1 MEGLDQ
7 ARRMRG
13 AREKMKREKR
23 ERKGREKRE
32 GKIKRE
38 KGKKIKSR
46 RRRQLLLTRKCRMCK
61 KEIDPDHEF
70 QLLNIIN
77 QLIDV

>member
-1 MEGLDQ
+1 MEGIDQ

-13 AREKMKREKR
+13 VREKMKREKG
-23 ERKGREKRE
+23 EKRKREKE
-32 GKIKRE
+32 EKIKRE

-61 KEIDPDHEF
+61 KKIDPDHKF

-77 QLIDV
+77 PLIDV

>member
-1 MEGLDQ
+1 MGLDQ

-13 AREKMKREKR
+13 VREKMKREKG
-23 ERKGREKRE
+23 E
-32 GKIKRE
+32 
-38 KGKKIKSR
+38 KIKSR

-77 QLIDV
+77 PLIDV

>member
-1 MEGLDQ
+1 
-7 ARRMRG
+7 MRG
-13 AREKMKREKR
+13 AREKRERREK
-23 ERKGREKRE
+23 EE
-32 GKIKRE
+32 KIKIE
-38 KGKKIKSR
+38 KGKKIESR

-77 QLIDV
+77 PLIDV

>member
-13 AREKMKREKR
+13 VREKMKREKGE
-23 ERKGREKRE
+23 ERKGR
-32 GKIKRE
+32 KIKIE

-61 KEIDPDHEF
+61 KKIDPDHKF

-77 QLIDV
+77 PLIDV

>member
-13 AREKMKREKR
+13 VREKMKREKG
-23 ERKGREKRE
+23 E
-32 GKIKRE
+32 KIKRE
-38 KGKKIKSR
+38 KEEKIKSR

-77 QLIDV
+77 PLIDV

>member
-1 MEGLDQ
+1 MEGIDQ

-13 AREKMKREKR
+13 VREKM
-23 ERKGREKRE
+23 
-32 GKIKRE
+32 KRE
-38 KGKKIKSR
+38 KGKKIKIR

-77 QLIDV
+77 PLIDV